1 MTYPISPAPQP
12 GRHSQS
18 PVRGWP
24 TAEHAPFLRRHDQ
37 QQGGDSGWW
46 ERLQPPPP
54 EDVRRGGFDAPYPGN
69 PLPAARPAASGYGPP
84 AAGPEYPQP
93 GPADPNEHEPE
104 NPAWVDVRNLVA
116 ARLRTINSTHTHE
129 AFDRVGKRNALSP
142 HGVVLLYTIADRTQ
156 PSGVK
161 LHFVTRFFLQGPES
175 DELPA
180 MLQDL
185 HRSALNNIKRSHAA
199 GQRWDPRGPEN
210 SMVNGGEM
218 DMPREADYLGVA
230 VSTLDTED
238 VNWRDAVRS
247 LNGQPDGVGRART
260 VFDLAGRSIAHL
272 IDGTTLLVVR
282 DPHRPLGDTGVRAN
296 RNLDIRRTYYFNH
309 NTDLTT
315 RGGPM
320 IVEAWARLA
329 ELHDTLRTYLR
340 GSRKAS

>member
-1 MTYPISPAPQP
+1 MTYPVSPAPQP
-12 GRHSQS
+12 GRHSQN

-24 TAEHAPFLRRHDQ
+24 TAEHAPFPRRRDQ

-46 ERLQPPPP
+46 DQPRPP

-69 PLPAARPAASGYGPP
+69 PPSAARPVASGYGPP

-93 GPADPNEHEPE
+93 EPADPGEPE
-104 NPAWVDVRNLVA
+104 QEKAAWVDVRNMVA
-116 ARLRTINSTHTHE
+116 ARLKTINSTHTHE

-142 HGVVLLYTIADRTQ
+142 HGVVLLYTLADSTQ

-161 LHFVTRFFLQGPES
+161 LHFVTRFFPQGPEF
-175 DELPA
+175 DQLPT
-180 MLQDL
+180 MLRDL
-185 HRSALNNIKRSHAA
+185 HRSALNKIKRAHAA

-218 DMPREADYLGVA
+218 DMPREAGYLGVG

-238 VNWRDAVRS
+238 LNWGDAVRS
-247 LNGQPDGVGRART
+247 LNSESGGAGRARS
-260 VFDLAGRSIAHL
+260 VFDLAGRSISYL
-272 IDGTTLLVVR
+272 IDGTALLVLR

-296 RNLDIRRTYYFNH
+296 RNLDVRRAYYFNH

-315 RGGPM
+315 RGDPV

-329 ELHDTLRTYLR
+329 ELHDTLRSYLR
-340 GSRKAS
+340 GPRKAR